1 MVSVKTYTL
10 LMSALKQSGV
20 ASVTAIMGAVND
32 CMPLILLSILLFGSG
47 LKAVIKALYMLIF
60 K

>member
-10 LMSALKQSGV
+10 LMTALKQSGV

-32 CMPLILLSILLFGSG
+32 CTPMLLISILLFGSG
-47 LKAVIKALYMLIF
+47 LTNSIKAVYMLIF
-60 K
+60 R